1 MIYRVWYNTRF
12 LILLCSILFLI
23 FSCKNSLVKKEETF
37 SSKNKDSLHTI
48 PKLEMVDSSLIKFN
62 RKPIVYDS
70 NKTYVY
76 LTFDDGP
83 QPGTIETFNICKKQ
97 GIKASYFMVGRH
109 ANDNWGQQIVAMI
122 RDAYPQFLLANH
134 SYTHA
139 SERYQYFYQH
149 PLISVP
155 DFFKAQESLH
165 VPYKIVRLPGN
176 NAWVINSKIKS
187 SKLVQAVC
195 KKLDSAGYNIIG
207 WDVEWNFSKGN
218 SYPIQTPS
226 KLASE
231 VNYSSRNKKHIV
243 ILTHDRMFRTPA
255 FSDSLNK
262 FINILKQNPKYT
274 FETVDNYPNLK
285 F

>member
-1 MIYRVWYNTRF
+1 MYCRGAVYKKCL
-12 LILLCSILFLI
+12 LILFSSII
-23 FSCKNSLVKKEETF
+23 FSCNNSSVIENTEVKLT
-37 SSKNKDSLHTI
+37 SKDSVHTI
-48 PKLEMVDSSLIKFN
+48 SKPETVDSSIIKFN

-83 QPGTIETFNICKKQ
+83 QSGTKETFNICKKQ
-97 GIKASYFMVGRH
+97 GIKASYFMVGKH
-109 ANDNWGQQIVAMI
+109 ANDKWGQQTVTMI

-139 SERYQYFYQH
+139 GEKYQYFYQH

-155 DFFKAQESLH
+155 DFLKAQASLN
-165 VPYKIVRLPGN
+165 VPYKIIRLPGN
-176 NAWVINSKIKS
+176 NAWVVNSKIKS
-187 SKLVQAVC
+187 SKLVKTVC
-195 KKLDSAGYNIIG
+195 NKLDSAGYNIIG
-207 WDVEWNFSKGN
+207 WDVEWNFTKGN
-218 SYPIQTPS
+218 SYPVQTPS
-226 KLASE
+226 KLAAN
-231 VNYSSRNKKHIV
+231 VNYVSKSKNHIV

-262 FINILKQNPKYT
+262 FINIIKQNPKYV